1 LIARVGIT
9 AKKIMENSIILD
21 ICISEKNREKFEW
34 HKINFSGEKLGE
46 TNKKHERFV
55 ELYRS
60 KTEPN

>member
-1 LIARVGIT
+1 
-9 AKKIMENSIILD
+9 MENSIILD